1 MTMSKQDLDIEELK
15 KLLDNSNFTLDNLKS
30 ILTNNQNPLW
40 FDSRLTIPILKRIMK
55 NYEELDI
62 DDVAEMYLNS
72 NFFDEYYEV
81 KNNKETIAKYISLIE
96 YWKYVHY
103 VGIFVV
109 EPNTEK
115 KGLKESKQ

>member
-1 MTMSKQDLDIEELK
+1 MTMSKQDLDIDELK
-15 KLLDNSNFTLDNLKS
+15 NMLDNPSFTLDNLKA
-30 ILTNNQNPLW
+30 ILTNNQNPW
-40 FDSRLTIPILKRIMK
+40 FFDSRLTIPILKRIIK
-55 NYEELDI
+55 NYDELDI

-72 NFFDEYYEV
+72 DFFDEEYDV
-81 KNNKETIAKYISLIE
+81 KNNKETIAQYISRIE